1 MIRLGITGGLGSGK
15 SVALEFFAK
24 QGFPTIDADELA
36 KNCLQDNENLK
47 TKIKF
52 QFGDDTY
59 ENNRLN
65 RKVLAERA
73 FNCEI
78 NQKTL
83 NEMVHPVVHQE
94 TITFFNNAE
103 KKNHK
108 LAVVEASMLFE
119 AGHIEVYDHILLI
132 TANKEMRI
140 ERALLRK
147 NLNREQILSRMNFQM
162 SEEEKSALAYT
173 VINNNNSIENLEK
186 ELSNFLYKLLNS

>member
-59 ENNRLN
+59 ENNHLN
-65 RKVLAERA
+65 RKILAERA

-173 VINNNNSIENLEK
+173 VIHNNGSIENLEK